1 MILYLLRLF
10 SFNLNIL
17 DLGIKSLFVAF
28 LLALYDE
35 LLRFQ
40 VQRLEICP
48 IAFFNFYGKAL
59 RILVL

>member
-1 MILYLLRLF
+1 MIFYLLRFF

-17 DLGIKSLFVAF
+17 DLGIKSLFVTF

-40 VQRLEICP
+40 VQRLEVFP
-48 IAFFNFYGKAL
+48 IAFFNLYRKAL